1 MSEVKLFA
9 PGDSPVL
16 LATTQG
22 GHTFSVSPNGTP
34 VPKQF
39 HKAALAAGCVPEEMR
54 GALKETAES
63 TELTRVEIIEKA
75 IDAVMAE
82 VEAQPDLTP
91 KFLTGD
97 GRPDA
102 SELSRRVGFAVKAAE
117 RDEAFELWQHG
128 GDD

>member
-1 MSEVKLFA
+1 MSDVTLFA
-9 PGDSPVL
+9 PEDAPVL

-54 GALKETAES
+54 GVLKEAARS
-63 TELTRVEIIEKA
+63 TELTRIEIIEKA
-75 IDAVMAE
+75 IDAVMTE
-82 VEAQPDLTP
+82 VDAQPDLTP

-102 SELSRRVGFAVKAAE
+102 TELSRRVGFSVKAAE
-117 RDEAFELWQHG
+117 RDEAFELWQRG
-128 GDD
+128 SDD